1 MFIHLELVFLRVKC
15 KNNENKRNELCSI
28 CRGREKEKKSLSWRP
43 KEVARFY
50 PLCVR
55 VVICVLAVPVT
66 VPFLLSL
73 WLPGKLNKVVTQ
85 LPTPATITIHTYT
98 YQHRIATAFVMSEMI
113 KCFLLFC
120 KHTARCCISDTM
132 FPIIFLPSI
141 WSWALFIMHVGGQRV
156 FFSSLPCPDR
166 RWGPPNHLS
175 IGYRELFPRGVK
187 WPQRKAGHLPPNND
201 NAGSVFPTF
210 HTCSWCSLKKI
221 QRKFIFIV
229 KGRSLHLRKGTHY
242 PHVTWAHVILRV
254 QLGC

>member
-1 MFIHLELVFLRVKC
+1 VFIHLELVFLRVKC

-120 KHTARCCISDTM
+120 KHTARCSISDTM

-141 WSWALFIMHVGGQRV
+141 RSSALFIMHVGGERDF

-166 RWGPPNHLS
+166 RWGPPSHLS
-175 IGYRELFPRGVK
+175 IGYRELFPRG
-187 WPQRKAGHLPPNND
+187 
-201 NAGSVFPTF
+201 
-210 HTCSWCSLKKI
+210 
-221 QRKFIFIV
+221 
-229 KGRSLHLRKGTHY
+229 
-242 PHVTWAHVILRV
+242 
-254 QLGC
+254 

>member
-1 MFIHLELVFLRVKC
+1 VFIHLELVLLRVKC

-120 KHTARCCISDTM
+120 KHRARCSISDTM

-141 WSWALFIMHVGGQRV
+141 RNWALFIMHVGGVGV
-156 FFSSLPCPDR
+156 FFSTLPCPDR
-166 RWGPPNHLS
+166 RWGPPSHLS
-175 IGYRELFPRGVK
+175 TGYRELFPMGVK
-187 WPQRKAGHLPPNND
+187 WPQRKAGHIPPNNV
-201 NAGSVFPTF
+201 NAGPVFPTI
-210 HTCSWCSLKKI
+210 HRCHGVPLRKSWDNFFLYCKK
-221 QRKFIFIV
+221 
-229 KGRSLHLRKGTHY
+229 RSLHLAHIL
-242 PHVTWAHVILRV
+242 HVQSAVRY
-254 QLGC
+254 

>member
-1 MFIHLELVFLRVKC
+1 M
-15 KNNENKRNELCSI
+15 
-28 CRGREKEKKSLSWRP
+28 
-43 KEVARFY
+43 
-50 PLCVR
+50 
-55 VVICVLAVPVT
+55 
-66 VPFLLSL
+66 
-73 WLPGKLNKVVTQ
+73 
-85 LPTPATITIHTYT
+85 
-98 YQHRIATAFVMSEMI
+98 
-113 KCFLLFC
+113 
-120 KHTARCCISDTM
+120 
-132 FPIIFLPSI
+132 
-141 WSWALFIMHVGGQRV
+141 

-242 PHVTWAHVILRV
+242 PHVT
-254 QLGC
+254 